1 MRTVVTGTRFADYTG
16 MIRMLVLYGTTEG
29 QTARIAEALAGAMRA
44 QGVEVELADAATR
57 DPAPDEY
64 AAVVVAASVHAGGY
78 QRSVKRWV
86 HAHAPALFGR
96 QTAFVSVCLGVL
108 QHDPQVER
116 ELRTIKERFLTQT
129 GWQPSVVKVVAG
141 ALPYTK
147 YNWVKRWVMR
157 RIVRKAGGDT
167 DTSRDYEYTD
177 WEDVR
182 RFGRDFAAKA
192 QDTAAKVQDTR
203 LALAGR

>member
-1 MRTVVTGTRFADYTG
+1 
-16 MIRMLVLYGTTEG
+16 MLVLYGTTEG

-116 ELRTIKERFLTQT
+116 ELRTIKNGFWTQT

-192 QDTAAKVQDTR
+192 QDTRHISTR
-203 LALAGR
+203 LAWAITAATRPAAG